1 MNDRQ
6 NDIQALTGPTIEEAI
21 ARMSNAGIA
30 PHEIGQALI
39 LTGAGLLTAAL
50 GPKGAGYEIR
60 HVSAATTEWLAR
72 IAAHLDRAEMH

>member
-6 NDIQALTGPTIEEAI
+6 DDVQALTGPTLDEAI
-21 ARMSNAGIA
+21 SRMANAGISA
-30 PHEIGQALI
+30 HEIGQALI

-60 HVSAATTEWLAR
+60 HVSAVTTEWLAR
-72 IAAHLDRAEMH
+72 IAAHCDRAEMH